1 MASGGWGCG
10 DVDSVLLFYSGVIES
25 LEPALALLL
34 GVLLAGRVVAVGVR
48 LVARG
53 LGR

>member
-1 MASGGWGCG
+1 M
-10 DVDSVLLFYSGVIES
+10 DSTFAFYAGVIES

-34 GVLLAGRVVAVGVR
+34 GLLLAGRVVRVGVR